1 MSASF
6 TSGAAG
12 RINNSLLMLSF
23 MRVRDSVA
31 GATYDQGWIE

>member
-12 RINNSLLMLSF
+12 RVDNCLLVLSY
-23 MRVRDSVA
+23 MRVRDSVP